1 MSKVRRQLKTKE
13 QMIRTE
19 DNLKEEQR
27 KHN

>member
-19 DNLKEEQR
+19 VNLKEEQR